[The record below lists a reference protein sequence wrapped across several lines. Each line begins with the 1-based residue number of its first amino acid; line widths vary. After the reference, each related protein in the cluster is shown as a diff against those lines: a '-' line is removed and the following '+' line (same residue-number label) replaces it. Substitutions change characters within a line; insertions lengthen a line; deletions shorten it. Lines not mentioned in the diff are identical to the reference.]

1 MTTKIERT
9 CLEFQRMIE
18 TQYPHVKRA
27 CLAVPTLL
35 LRIDALTTDWGKRT
49 HRQVW
54 FHYRNVRFK
63 VRFSHEGGG
72 QFEVVRQNG
81 QADGPIALIVRKLQD
96 ADTLDLQGTLDAFL
110 DQKEA
115 A

>member
-35 LRIDALTTDWGKRT
+35 LRIDAITSQLSTSTCRSRRRRRGIFR
-49 HRQVW
+49 
-54 FHYRNVRFK
+54 
-63 VRFSHEGGG
+63 S
-72 QFEVVRQNG
+72 
-81 QADGPIALIVRKLQD
+81 A
-96 ADTLDLQGTLDAFL
+96 
-110 DQKEA
+110 
-115 A
+115 